1 MEQNKKEVIKMLYID
16 DMIDNY
22 VSKYLSSHQGNEG
35 LKEKVK
41 YDYSELLFKREYSYE
56 DLIEKEE
63 VKQADILFL
72 DSMLFE
78 NGNVGKNKISG
89 EELKLIIKKF
99 FPFKEIIV
107 ITQFQEKMEYC
118 TLKKF
123 NSKTYKC
130 GSESF
135 FKDNWESEIVKVSN
149 NVILTRN
156 ILKNINSKKNVK
168 KYLIEKIENSINGM
182 PSYDSLTKEDIDS
195 LINAFKEM
203 SELYEK

>member
-16 DMIDNY
+16 DIIDTY
-22 VSKYLSSHQGNEG
+22 VSRYLSSHQDNEG

-41 YDYSELLFKREYSYE
+41 YDYSELLFEREYSYE

-89 EELKLIIKKF
+89 EELKLIIKKI

-130 GSESF
+130 GAESF
-135 FKDNWESEIVKVSN
+135 FKNNWENEIVKASN
-149 NVILTRN
+149 NVILNRN